1 MPVSLVRC
9 HVLGYWGNVVDSM
22 HVRMEMELAS
32 LGDPRRSGTR
42 SVVLDVISLYIS
54 TGHRDHRCVSVYCV
68 WCLTAFKVL
77 LQHCFLG
84 QCAVI

>member
-54 TGHRDHRCVSVYCV
+54 TGHRDTGVSLCIVCGV
-68 WCLTAFKVL
+68 SQLSKCSSNTVF
-77 LQHCFLG
+77 
-84 QCAVI
+84 